1 MLGMGSPHSRHRHKM
16 RALRGISDEEWQ
28 ALGEVTAHVGVDRSA
43 VIRQF
48 IAWYLGLEDELP
60 ERPTKP

>member
-1 MLGMGSPHSRHRHKM
+1 M